1 MDSSKNRTPLTHS
14 RGSSVCDY
22 CGKTMNRHNFKR
34 HTVEHHKGQ
43 PVKERIVGVLSVTNF
58 FQSISNITNKN
69 SEEDNETQD
78 PEVVDNDVM
87 KEIEQ
92 HVENDQYTLKD
103 MKEHIEK
110 NHIEVMNEIAIMKKK
125 CNWCHKEKKCYS
137 QEMH

>member
-1 MDSSKNRTPLTHS
+1 
-14 RGSSVCDY
+14 
-22 CGKTMNRHNFKR
+22 MNIYNLKR
-34 HTVEHHKGQ
+34 QTVEHHKGQ
-43 PVKERIVGVLSVTNF
+43 QVKEGIVGVLSVTNF
-58 FQSISNITNKN
+58 FQSISNIPNKN

-110 NHIEVMNEIAIMKKK
+110 NHIEVMNEIASMKKSVICVLRK
-125 CNWCHKEKKCYS
+125 RKVNLLTRNTLKIS
-137 QEMH
+137 IIIF

>member
-1 MDSSKNRTPLTHS
+1 MDSSKNKTPLTHS
-14 RGSSVCDY
+14 RGSSVCEY
-22 CGKTMNRHNFKR
+22 CGKTMNRHNLKR

-58 FQSISNITNKN
+58 FQSISNIPNKN

-92 HVENDQYTLKD
+92 HVENYQYTLKD

-110 NHIEVMNEIAIMKKK
+110 NHIEVMNEIASMKKV
-125 CNWCHKEKKCYS
+125 
-137 QEMH
+137 

>member
-1 MDSSKNRTPLTHS
+1 M
-14 RGSSVCDY
+14 
-22 CGKTMNRHNFKR
+22 
-34 HTVEHHKGQ
+34 
-43 PVKERIVGVLSVTNF
+43 KERIVGVLSVTNF
-58 FQSISNITNKN
+58 FQSISNIPNKN

-110 NHIEVMNEIAIMKKK
+110 NHIITNISLFYTYIFLLGYTK
-125 CNWCHKEKKCYS
+125 
-137 QEMH
+137 